1 MRSIDI
7 ILNDKTFHGKLS
19 EVDSAI
25 EISVINEDDKEFF
38 QKWIWERR
46 THPKKDII
54 RKVFFKN
61 LGIFKENGILY
72 GCQPIEAD
80 EDNIICILFDYWK
93 EN

>member
-7 ILNDKTFHGKLS
+7 ILNDKTFHGMLS
-19 EVDSAI
+19 EKDSVI

-38 QKWIWERR
+38 KKWIWERK

-54 RKVFFKN
+54 RKVSFKN
-61 LGIFKENGILY
+61 LGIFKKDGVLY
-72 GCQPIEAD
+72 GCQPIETD
-80 EDNIICILFDYWK
+80 EDNMICILFDWR